1 MPSVFLSYS
10 QDDLPRIKKL
20 EAQLKKAPDI
30 SIWRDQKKIYG
41 KQKWPKVLGEK
52 IAAQDFFLL
61 AWSKNAAN
69 AAKSPFVESE
79 WNTAIALKKKI
90 IVCLLDKFPLPES
103 LRSVQHVPWSHSDIS
118 SMLAVLKTDAMCK
131 AELLDHITA
140 KDPSEALKQAK
151 AIFGLEALVERMKV
165 KNRDDLFVI
174 GAGERMISL
183 YSQQVRAL
191 NLVYWL
197 WRQDAKGLSRKHIVV
212 VGAGAAGLT
221 VAAAAA
227 CLGAT
232 VTILEANER
241 PMAFQ
246 RGCRTRLLHPHYYEW
261 PKDFCWKMAAGLP
274 LLDWDEGSAGHVAE
288 TICKQFEVICDA
300 SLKITLI
307 DSVSDISLDL
317 LKDRRKNPVIS
328 WKAQKHKRSKKAT
341 IVLALGF
348 GVEQTVPNLPTL
360 SYWRDDPLEQA
371 AFPGVLRKGEPHLQ
385 LISGT
390 GDGGLID
397 VLRASLWDFD
407 HATFFSS
414 FAAISRGSDLE
425 TIILDKDKELWP
437 KRQEVE
443 YVSSDLDSFYR
454 GLDKNSKVAGTI
466 AEIDSLL
473 LAHRRANYKVLW
485 LYDAPTYWRLD
496 SMRLLRLLVSR
507 LMTLKGTPV
516 EPRQGRLLKVE
527 VIDPTNCDGFNYS
540 VSISKHSK
548 PSRVHG
554 VTVRHG
560 PDPALKLIRSVWK
573 QLSPE
578 QRGDKLFKD
587 YLSNEPPTPGTY
599 WEDGDDSDGSFKKVL
614 GTAYRRYK
622 EQLTVRHSKDRPA
635 ELCVKLAP
643 GQNPVEEE
651 RKKVYRLIVHLTCA
665 PADVRRV
672 TYDLHPPP
680 RWGAEKRRK
689 ERSVVLEPLKLR
701 KNGKDKELF
710 KKLIHAKADD
720 TVRVRLDNGQEL
732 IDRLACGLCRHYQ
745 NHANSP
751 VDRSNAKSAVKAL
764 LGKRSCP
771 NPDKLANLRCLI
783 AGSPD

>member
-10 QDDLPRIKKL
+10 RDDLPFIRQL
-20 EAQLKKAPDI
+20 EPQLRNHHEI
-30 SIWRDQKKIYG
+30 SIWRDRKKING
-41 KQKWPKVLGEK
+41 GEKWFKVLGGK
-52 IAAQDFFLL
+52 IAAQDLFLL
-61 AWSKNAAN
+61 AWSGN
-69 AAKSPFVESE
+69 AAKCPNVKFE
-79 WNTAIALKKKI
+79 WNMAVALKKKI
-90 IVCLLDKFPLPES
+90 VACLLDESPLPES
-103 LRSVQHVPWSHSDIS
+103 LTSVQSVSWENMS
-118 SMLAVLKTDAMCK
+118 SVFAALKTDAMHK

-140 KDPSEALKQAK
+140 TDPSEVLDQAK

-165 KNRDDLFVI
+165 QNRDDLFVI
-174 GAGERMISL
+174 GAGERRITL

-197 WRQDAKGLSRKHIVV
+197 WRQNAKDLSRKRIVV

-300 SLKITLI
+300 SHKITLI

-317 LKDRRKNPVIS
+317 LKDGRKNPVIS
-328 WKAQKHKRSKKAT
+328 WKAQKHKRSKEAT

-371 AFPGVLRKGEPHLQ
+371 AFPGVIRKGRPHRQ

-414 FAAISRGSDLE
+414 FAAISRGSKLE
-425 TIILDKDKELWP
+425 KIVWDKDKELWP
-437 KRQEVE
+437 KRQDVE

-454 GLDKNSKVAGTI
+454 GLDSEDAKTI
-466 AEIDSLL
+466 TKIDKLL
-473 LAHRRANYKVLW
+473 LAHRRKNYKVMW
-485 LYDAPTYWRLD
+485 LYDRPTYWRLD

-516 EPRQGRLLKVE
+516 KPQWGRLQKIE

-540 VSISKHSK
+540 VSISTQSK
-548 PSRVHG
+548 PLLVHG

-560 PDPALKLIRSVWK
+560 PDPALKRIPSVWE
-573 QLSPE
+573 QLNPE

-599 WEDGDDSDGSFKKVL
+599 WEDGDDSDGSFKNVL
-614 GTAYRRYK
+614 GMACKRYK
-622 EQLTVRHSKDRPA
+622 KQLTIRHSKGRPA

-651 RKKVYRLIVHLTCA
+651 GKKVYRLIVHLTCA
-665 PADVRRV
+665 PAAVRQV
-672 TYDLHPPP
+672 TYDLHFPP
-680 RWGAEKRRK
+680 RWGTEECRK
-689 ERSVVLEPLKLR
+689 ERSVVLEPLKLQ
-701 KNGKDKELF
+701 KNGKDKEIF
-710 KKLIHAKADD
+710 KKLVHTDSD
-720 TVRVRLDNGQEL
+720 YTVRVRLDNGDEF
-732 IDRLACGLCRHYQ
+732 IDHLACGLCRHYQ
-745 NHANSP
+745 NHSR
-751 VDRSNAKSAVKAL
+751 DKSKAEAAVNAL
-764 LGKRSCP
+764 LGKGSCL
-771 NPDKLANLRCLI
+771 NPDNSSDLRCLRSG
-783 AGSPD
+783 ANGALPD